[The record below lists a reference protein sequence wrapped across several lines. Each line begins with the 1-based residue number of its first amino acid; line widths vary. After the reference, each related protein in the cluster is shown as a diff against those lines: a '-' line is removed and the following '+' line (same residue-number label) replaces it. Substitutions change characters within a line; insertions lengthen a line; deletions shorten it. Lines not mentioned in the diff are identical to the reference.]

1 MSKKPSNPPAT
12 LAKPEADIF
21 VRLRD
26 DFGIVD
32 APGLVLLAQLCRSLQ
47 LARECREQ
55 IDHDGL
61 MLDGKAHPLCGVLRD
76 AEKQAASTLRQ
87 CNFDLTPLKA
97 GPGRPPGTWNFD
109 ADE

>member
-1 MSKKPSNPPAT
+1 MSMNPNNPPAT

-26 DFGIVD
+26 DFDIQD

-47 LARECREQ
+47 LAREAREQ
-55 IDHDGL
+55 ITRDGL

-76 AEKQAASTLRQ
+76 AEKQASATLRQ
-87 CNFDLTPLKA
+87 CNFDLEPLNDR
-97 GPGRPPGTWNFD
+97 PGRPPGYR
-109 ADE
+109 